1 MDNHENLN
9 TEDLNQES
17 EIAGKCGSHRPCQGK
32 AACGAARSCSDR
44 HEADAYEVS
53 AHQVSAHD
61 AAVHEACAHDAD
73 MHEDD
78 YYEEDDSEP
87 LSRADFMRL
96 AFGGTIVL
104 WGGVALAPIV
114 AYLTPPPGEDQE
126 ASKITS
132 VEVCK
137 LSDLPKG
144 TGRNFRFGSF
154 PAVVVHD
161 QEGNLHAF
169 KAICTHLGCT
179 VQFRADKQCIYCA
192 CHGGVYDASTGKN
205 TAGPP
210 PKPLPPLKVAVV
222 EDKVVVSK
230 A

>member
-1 MDNHENLN
+1 MENEKPLN
-9 TEDLNQES
+9 NEYQKLDME
-17 EIAGKCGSHRPCQGK
+17 AAFKCGASSHCGGNHACQASRPCAGVAQMT
-32 AACGAARSCSDR
+32 
-44 HEADAYEVS
+44 ET
-53 AHQVSAHD
+53 
-61 AAVHEACAHDAD
+61 
-73 MHEDD
+73 
-78 YYEEDDSEP
+78 EEDDDTEP
-87 LSRADFMRL
+87 LSRADFIRM
-96 AFGGTIVL
+96 AFGGTVVL

-114 AYLTPPPGEDQE
+114 AYLTPPPSQDEE

-144 TGRNFRFGSF
+144 SGRNFRFGSF
-154 PAVVVHD
+154 PAVVIHD
-161 QEGNLHAF
+161 QEGTLHAF

-192 CHGGVYDASTGKN
+192 CHGGVYDASSGKN
-205 TAGPP
+205 VAGPP

-222 EDKVVVSK
+222 ADKIVVSK